1 MKNIETELDNVI
13 AKEGGFTDDPA
24 DSGGKTI
31 WGITEFVARSFGYK
45 GDMRNMTRDQA
56 KEIYKSQYWLQ
67 PKFDKVFI
75 ISPKIAGELFDTGV
89 NTGVGTASKMLQ
101 RALNAL
107 NNGATAYP
115 DMVVDGSI
123 GAITLKAL
131 EVYLAH
137 RGAIGETVLLRL
149 LNSLQAVR
157 YVEIAENRPK
167 DERFV
172 FGWIS
177 NRVEI

>member
-1 MKNIETELDNVI
+1 MKNIETELEILI
-13 AKEGGFTDDPA
+13 AKEGGYTDDPA

-31 WGITEFVARSFGYK
+31 WGITEFVARSFGYE
-45 GDMRNMTRDQA
+45 GDMKNMTRDQA
-56 KEIYKSQYWLQ
+56 KEIYKTQYWLQ
-67 PKFDKVFI
+67 PKFDKVFAL
-75 ISPKIAGELFDTGV
+75 SPKIAGELFDTGV
-89 NTGVGTASKMLQ
+89 NTGVGTASRMLQ

-115 DMVVDGSI
+115 DMTVDGSI
-123 GAITLKAL
+123 GVMSLKAL

-137 RGAIGETVLLRL
+137 RGTIGETVLLRL

-157 YVEIAENRPK
+157 YVEIAEARPK

-177 NRVEI
+177 NRVEM